1 MNKQSNSKLIV
12 KSYKPSGKWYH
23 TEETE
28 LCINSI
34 EETLKLEEKIKANDP
49 DVKSL
54 SGLIS
59 GFDHYFT
66 FMIELIH
73 EDIFMDF
80 LLRGE

>member
-1 MNKQSNSKLIV
+1 MNKDNKAKLIV

-34 EETLKLEEKIKANDP
+34 EETFELEKKIRENNH
-49 DVKSL
+49 DVQSL
-54 SGLIS
+54 SGLYN

-66 FMIELIH
+66 FMIELVH
-73 EDIFMDF
+73 ENIFMDF
-80 LLRGE
+80 LLKGE